1 MRNVTNSG
9 STKFF
14 QVEEIK
20 TGAGNRD
27 SALWDKCDSLALLKS
42 EERGKGGRDE
52 VLRVGKWEI
61 IKSLSQ
67 KMTWLNKCM

>member
-1 MRNVTNSG
+1 MGLSSFPGRGNKDTR
-9 STKFF
+9 
-14 QVEEIK
+14 
-20 TGAGNRD
+20 NRD
-27 SALWDKCDSLALLKS
+27 SALWDKSDSLALLQS

-52 VLRVGKWEI
+52 VLIVGKWEI